1 MGALVVM
8 ACPEARTFSSV
19 FWNSPAEA
27 VLKARCPIWAE
38 DARGQGG
45 KASSPCFRTPARRKE
60 PPGAAPTRGPGMN
73 DASAAGSDA
82 DPVTAMAVY
91 ALGRIKAEG
100 NLE

>member
-1 MGALVVM
+1 
-8 ACPEARTFSSV
+8 
-19 FWNSPAEA
+19 
-27 VLKARCPIWAE
+27 
-38 DARGQGG
+38 
-45 KASSPCFRTPARRKE
+45 
-60 PPGAAPTRGPGMN
+60 MN